1 MADAPAI
8 HELRRMTSPE
18 VGDALS
24 AVGCLLIPV
33 GSCEQHGPNIGLG
46 ADAAQAEAYARL
58 LAQRMHP
65 RVIVAP
71 TINYGL
77 SEHHMHFAG
86 SITLTAQ
93 TFMNLCVEVARSF
106 ARHGVRHVLF
116 LNGHGG
122 NNGALSLVCDMLHAE
137 HGVHAAHTTVGTLGA
152 LEQASELYQGHDVG
166 HACEFEV
173 SSAMYLCPEL
183 VREATLA
190 AGDSVENEV
199 RHTGGLNPL
208 IHRAYHW
215 EERTRNGALGDA
227 PAAASP
233 DHGRQITERGLRMLS
248 EFLEDF
254 MALPA
259 PARPADRR

>member
-1 MADAPAI
+1 MGDAPVI
-8 HELRRMTSPE
+8 HELRLMTSPE
-18 VGDALS
+18 VRDALPG
-24 AVGCLLIPV
+24 VGCLLIPV

-46 ADAAQAEAYARL
+46 ADAAQADAYARL
-58 LAQRMHP
+58 VAERMHP

-93 TFMNLCVEVARSF
+93 TFINLCVEVARGV
-106 ARHGVRHVLF
+106 ARHGVHHVLF

-122 NNGALSLVCDMLHAE
+122 NNAALSVVCEMLHAE
-137 HGVHAAHTTVGTLGA
+137 HGLQAAHTTVGTLGA
-152 LEQASELYQGHDVG
+152 LEQASKLFQGRDVG

-173 SSAMYLCPEL
+173 SSAMYLCPDL

-190 AGDSVENEV
+190 AGDLVENKI
-199 RHTGGLNPL
+199 RHTGGLGPL
-208 IHRAYHW
+208 IHRSYHW
-215 EERTRNGALGDA
+215 EERSRNGVLGNA
-227 PAAASP
+227 PAAASA
-233 DHGRQITERGLRMLS
+233 DHGREITERGLHMLS

-259 PARPADRR
+259 AGKPADRL